1 MTFQHFQRFKKN
13 VVDVALL
20 STSLSLKAT
29 WILGFKLNLSVKN
42 ASKKKLL
49 LPSTRWSTEKYLFY
63 EGEGLIRGLGCR
75 RGRRRGRD
83 LWHNINAWN
92 YGFGWKMMKR
102 HTSCTCLF
110 IHRIFVTRGGGRC
123 KRIYGT
129 MLRVCITVW
138 LKSKCEAK
146 VCTTYKCMPA
156 WNMNYSW
163 P

>member
-1 MTFQHFQRFKKN
+1 M
-13 VVDVALL
+13 
-20 STSLSLKAT
+20 SLKLLCYRHHYRLRLHEFWVSN
-29 WILGFKLNLSVKN
+29 WIFQWKMLQ
-42 ASKKKLL
+42 KKKLL

-63 EGEGLIRGLGCR
+63 EGEAEGLIRGLGCR

-110 IHRIFVTRGGGRC
+110 IHRIFITRGGGRC

-129 MLRVCITVW
+129 LFHVFWRHSTSRSDGYLSVFFW
-138 LKSKCEAK
+138 
-146 VCTTYKCMPA
+146 
-156 WNMNYSW
+156 YSISSLGVNIEW
-163 P
+163 WWQPKNEK